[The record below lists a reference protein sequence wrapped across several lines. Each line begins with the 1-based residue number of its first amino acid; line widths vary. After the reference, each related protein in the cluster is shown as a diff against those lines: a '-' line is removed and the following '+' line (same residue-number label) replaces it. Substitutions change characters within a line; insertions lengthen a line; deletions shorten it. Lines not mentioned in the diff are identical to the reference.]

1 MCLNVCVWG
10 GVFRVAWAAVDREAR
25 SSGHHSNTCIALT
38 WFVAVFTAYLC
49 NPHLFGKRDWFTETF
64 MLFLSFFSMNRKML
78 FLKMKKEKK
87 RKTTNTST
95 QTKAGTIGFVFL
107 TYTGCLA
114 FTTLCNTCWTRFEF
128 KTSKDKVLGFL
139 KKCFKFAL
147 PDGLKMSSEPSPIF
161 VYTCGD
167 SSTRSEY
174 MQNIYK
180 RGFRSTALSFS
191 LLSAKDIPAF
201 LHPPQPSVHVLLY
214 CNCIQ
219 CTTIT
224 CTHLS

>member
-1 MCLNVCVWG
+1 MCVCGEGYSGWHEQLLTEKQDLLVTIATLVLPSLG
-10 GVFRVAWAAVDREAR
+10 LLLCLQLICAILTFLGKGIGLQRHSCCSCPSFRWIEK
-25 SSGHHSNTCIALT
+25 C
-38 WFVAVFTAYLC
+38 
-49 NPHLFGKRDWFTETF
+49 
-64 MLFLSFFSMNRKML
+64 FFSKW
-78 FLKMKKEKK
+78 KKKKK